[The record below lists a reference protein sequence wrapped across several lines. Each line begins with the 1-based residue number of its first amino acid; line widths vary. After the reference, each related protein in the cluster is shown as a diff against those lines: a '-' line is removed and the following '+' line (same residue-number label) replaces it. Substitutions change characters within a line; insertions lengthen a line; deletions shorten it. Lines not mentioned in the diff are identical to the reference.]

1 MSTNLSFEEIAEDYC
16 AEFSDYNLVEI
27 AKEGVSTDLL
37 EEWLASEYPE
47 ETFDE
52 EDINDFLS
60 CIINYAEFIV
70 NERKRDA
77 ADELRSSIETVVSD
91 SCGILEDYELASI
104 FADYVTTY
112 LRTNL

>member
-1 MSTNLSFEEIAEDYC
+1 MLTNLSFEEIAEDYC
-16 AEFSDYNLVEI
+16 AEFSDYNLIEI
-27 AKEGVSTDLL
+27 AKEGVNTDLL

-52 EDINDFLS
+52 EDIDDFLS

-70 NERKRDA
+70 NELKRDA
-77 ADELRSSIETVVSD
+77 ADELRSSIETIVSD

>member
-27 AKEGVSTDLL
+27 AKEGVDTDVL
-37 EEWLASEYPE
+37 EEWLTSEYPE
-47 ETFDE
+47 EIFDE

-77 ADELRSSIETVVSD
+77 ADELRSSIETVVND

>member
-1 MSTNLSFEEIAEDYC
+1 MSANLNFETIAEDYC

-27 AKEGVSTDLL
+27 AKEGIDTDVLK
-37 EEWLASEYPE
+37 EWLVSEYPE

-52 EDINDFLS
+52 EDVDDFLS

-70 NERKRDA
+70 NERKQDA
-77 ADELRSSIETVVSD
+77 ANELRSSIEICVSD